1 MKACPICEEPLKAH
15 AEVTGGD
22 GVTLFVGDC
31 TICGRYALGPEE
43 QGLAAKMATP
53 DRYNLMARLETR
65 SIAAEAD
72 GTVLLRPHHF
82 KKGARA

>member
-1 MKACPICEEPLKAH
+1 MKPCPICEEPLSAH
-15 AEVTGGD
+15 AEVTGED
-22 GVTLFVGDC
+22 GVTLFIGDC
-31 TICGRYALGPEE
+31 PICGRYALGPEE
-43 QGLAAKMATP
+43 RALAASMATA

-65 SIAAEAD
+65 SIAVEAD